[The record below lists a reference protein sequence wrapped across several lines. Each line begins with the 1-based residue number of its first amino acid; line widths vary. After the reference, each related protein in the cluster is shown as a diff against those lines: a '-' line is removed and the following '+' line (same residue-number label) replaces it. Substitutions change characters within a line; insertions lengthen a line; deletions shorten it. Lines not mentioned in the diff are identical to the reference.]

1 MMKGLGAVVVGF
13 VGFFSLLRFQLQN
26 SHALTR
32 SSQLQA
38 TSKHAGG
45 LAMMKRRILMINS
58 YSVNNMYCTDFTI

>member
-1 MMKGLGAVVVGF
+1 MIAYF
-13 VGFFSLLRFQLQN
+13 LLLQFQLQN

-58 YSVNNMYCTDFTI
+58 YSVNKIY